1 MPYFSQFLTSV
12 STCKRDTGSA
22 IPAAR
27 SVVGTLWSAT
37 ARIELTRQGARLA
50 SSKPSNAWGL
60 VTSCTK
66 CLSIYNKQVPSLASS
81 MTCES
86 NNLSYKVFAISL
98 YLCKQIT
105 PNHILQTIFFV
116 LV

>member
-66 CLSIYNKQVPSLASS
+66 CLSIYNKQVPSQASS
-81 MTCES
+81 ITCQT
-86 NNLSYKVFAISL
+86 NNLSYKVPDSSL
-98 YLCKQIT
+98 CLCKKLD
-105 PNHILQTIFFV
+105 PNHTVPSIGFV
-116 LV
+116 